1 MAELLKTRQE
11 EKMMNME
18 KEVYGLVDEWLG
30 TVEYRV
36 ARSTYVKY
44 EQLARNYILP
54 FFQSMACR
62 ELDHSSLER
71 FYTTISQKENTA
83 RRPLSDGNRRT
94 IFMILNNTLDYAY
107 TSRALDQKYYIKPG
121 LTRSRR
127 VVKVF
132 SQEHQKKIED
142 YILKHPDAYSL
153 AVMLA
158 LFLGLRIG
166 EICALQWSDIS
177 FETASLYVNKT
188 VQRLKISGE
197 NGERHTQ
204 LLVSHPKSAASQRLL
219 PIPAFLLEYLKYFP
233 RGEKGAYLLTNDT
246 ERPMEPRTLQ
256 YHYKKMLEQIG
267 VPYLNFHCLRHTFAT
282 RCVTLGWDMKT
293 LSEILGHFDIKIT
306 MEYYF
311 HSSFEYKQLQMNK
324 IVPLSQ
330 N

>member
-1 MAELLKTRQE
+1 
-11 EKMMNME
+11 MNSE

-30 TVEYRV
+30 TVEYRI

-44 EQLARNYILP
+44 EQLARNYIFP
-54 FFQSMACR
+54 FFKSMACR
-62 ELDHSSLER
+62 ELDYSSLEQ
-71 FYTTISQKENTA
+71 FYAVISQKDSTA
-83 RRPLSDGNRRT
+83 SRPLSDGNRRT

-132 SQEHQKKIED
+132 SREHQEKIET
-142 YILKHPDAYSL
+142 YVLNHPDVYSL
-153 AVMLA
+153 AVLLG

-166 EICALQWSDIS
+166 EICALQWGDIS

-188 VQRLKISGE
+188 VQRLKVSEE
-197 NGERHTQ
+197 NGKSQTM
-204 LLVSHPKSAASQRLL
+204 LPVSHPKSAASQRLL
-219 PIPAFLLEYLKYFP
+219 PVPAFLLEYLKQFP
-233 RGEKGAYLLTNDT
+233 QGEADAYLLTG
-246 ERPMEPRTLQ
+246 ELSRPMEPRTLQ
-256 YHYKKMLEQIG
+256 YHYKRMLEKIS
-267 VPYLNFHCLRHTFAT
+267 VPYLNFHCLRHTFST

-293 LSEILGHFDIKIT
+293 LSEILGHSDIKIT

-324 IVPLSQ
+324 LVPLSQ

>member
-1 MAELLKTRQE
+1 
-11 EKMMNME
+11 MMNME

-62 ELDHSSLER
+62 ELDHSNLER

-142 YILKHPDAYSL
+142 YILKHPDVYSL

-177 FETASLYVNKT
+177 FETTSLYVNKT

-197 NGERHTQ
+197 NGERHT
-204 LLVSHPKSAASQRLL
+204 
-219 PIPAFLLEYLKYFP
+219 
-233 RGEKGAYLLTNDT
+233 
-246 ERPMEPRTLQ
+246 
-256 YHYKKMLEQIG
+256 
-267 VPYLNFHCLRHTFAT
+267 
-282 RCVTLGWDMKT
+282 
-293 LSEILGHFDIKIT
+293 
-306 MEYYF
+306 
-311 HSSFEYKQLQMNK
+311 
-324 IVPLSQ
+324 
-330 N
+330 